1 MRLLT
6 HPEHGRVISLGGR
19 IHPPPMGPHFKFANY
34 HLSIPTPN
42 YIDYSWD
49 SGPSLDN
56 VFGNDEAG
64 NCLVGE
70 TEVGAANILNG
81 MRAHYRGDVV
91 TLVFTSG
98 KQLTVTPNHAIL
110 TPRGF
115 VVARLLHKGDDVVS
129 SNLPQQMLRR
139 LQPDLNKSP
148 SIRQEKVSTLFPFT
162 DSNVSVA
169 MPMAFDLNGDQ
180 EFIDSNVDVV
190 GASSFLHRELN
201 TTPGKPY
208 SKKKIGS
215 RRQLHGLFHSD
226 RAPLQGTPVS
236 RSTSFGDVG
245 GGRVGFLTS
254 SAHSGVH
261 QVLGLG
267 VSSHGDPSFNK
278 LNLKPSSTYARELF
292 AENAHAHARLIS
304 NYGGRNIWNRMA
316 RIPHHSASRS
326 LLSCHASDVK
336 PSAQGSP
343 TDAHLFSDLCERL
356 SGLVATERLVE
367 VYVKSFDGHIYDVG
381 TESRWYT
388 ANGIISHNCTI
399 AAAAHTEGVWTGNAG
414 ALFVPTLEE
423 VFAMYSACE
432 GPPGYPAADNGC
444 DEITVLNYWVKK
456 GLAGRKPAMW
466 MTVDHTN
473 MNDCR
478 AALFLFENLYIC
490 AYLPD
495 AWVDPFPAGNGFTWN
510 VEGPPVMNNGHAWMA
525 YGYDFRKIGSKAFKI
540 DTWGMQGRLTAP
552 ALMKYTDP
560 APGTYGGLYSVL
572 SWDIINRAQQR
583 APNGFN
589 WQQLKSDFAAMS

>member
-34 HLSIPTPN
+34 HVSIPTPN
-42 YIDYSWD
+42 YVDYSWN
-49 SGPSLDN
+49 SEPSLGN
-56 VFGNDEAG
+56 IFGNDVAG
-64 NCLVGE
+64 
-70 TEVGAANILNG
+70 
-81 MRAHYRGDVV
+81 D
-91 TLVFTSG
+91 
-98 KQLTVTPNHAIL
+98 
-110 TPRGF
+110 
-115 VVARLLHKGDDVVS
+115 
-129 SNLPQQMLRR
+129 
-139 LQPDLNKSP
+139 
-148 SIRQEKVSTLFPFT
+148 
-162 DSNVSVA
+162 
-169 MPMAFDLNGDQ
+169 
-180 EFIDSNVDVV
+180 
-190 GASSFLHRELN
+190 
-201 TTPGKPY
+201 
-208 SKKKIGS
+208 
-215 RRQLHGLFHSD
+215 
-226 RAPLQGTPVS
+226 
-236 RSTSFGDVG
+236 
-245 GGRVGFLTS
+245 
-254 SAHSGVH
+254 
-261 QVLGLG
+261 
-267 VSSHGDPSFNK
+267 
-278 LNLKPSSTYARELF
+278 
-292 AENAHAHARLIS
+292 
-304 NYGGRNIWNRMA
+304 
-316 RIPHHSASRS
+316 
-326 LLSCHASDVK
+326 
-336 PSAQGSP
+336 
-343 TDAHLFSDLCERL
+343 
-356 SGLVATERLVE
+356 
-367 VYVKSFDGHIYDVG
+367 
-381 TESRWYT
+381 
-388 ANGIISHNCTI
+388 CTI